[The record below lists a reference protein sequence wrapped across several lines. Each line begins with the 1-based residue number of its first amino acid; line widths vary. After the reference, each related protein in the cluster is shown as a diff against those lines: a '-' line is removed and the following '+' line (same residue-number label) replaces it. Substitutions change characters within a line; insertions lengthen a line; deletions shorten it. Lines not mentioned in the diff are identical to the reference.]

1 MKLFEKITVCVDRE
15 GGIYRPYAF
24 NEKEENINSSK
35 SFDSGLATSQV
46 FENLRVMAL
55 EAEAKE
61 RMKK

>member
-15 GGIYRPYAF
+15 GDKFRAYAF
-24 NEKEENINSSK
+24 NEKEENITSSK
-35 SFDSGLATSQV
+35 SFDSSLAVSQV